1 MPNSALQRTRRKRR
15 AAELVRSAEKFMNDH
30 RVRQT
35 ELWAKLILSD
45 EDTARIHRFFVSE
58 FEARRV
64 LRNMHI
70 TVYHSR
76 RPIRG
81 VESHSEPARVILPAS
96 ETRFMVMSPGG
107 EHPRPELDPSEL
119 TVGIRVH
126 KQSSALPSILEFR
139 RRLLKLETQR
149 VLGRRAPSTDK
160 SSAFGARFYQPHLSI
175 LRPGSEIDRDLSVL
189 GRRFRETL
197 GDLIFDTFAVDV
209 VRKLGGSSAV
219 STAQSGSRGCLAPAP
234 TPPGDAGPHEMVHKF
249 AWCGYASQSCLTRP

>member
-35 ELWAKLILSD
+35 EVWAKLILSD
-45 EDTARIHRFFVSE
+45 EDTARIRRFFVSE
-58 FEARRV
+58 FGVKARRV

-107 EHPRPELDPSEL
+107 ENPRPELDPFEL

-149 VLGRRAPSTDK
+149 VLGGGRQ
-160 SSAFGARFYQPHLSI
+160 ARTNQ
-175 LRPGSEIDRDLSVL
+175 
-189 GRRFRETL
+189 
-197 GDLIFDTFAVDV
+197 
-209 VRKLGGSSAV
+209 VR
-219 STAQSGSRGCLAPAP
+219 LAPAFISRMSLSS
-234 TPPGDAGPHEMVHKF
+234 AQE
-249 AWCGYASQSCLTRP
+249 ARLIAISASSEDGSTRRSEI